1 MPMQALQGSLLGL
14 HALVEAP
21 NRTHEEFD
29 PMKHGLRTTYINNGC
44 RCRPCTKATT
54 DYMREYRRRTGKTKT
69 TLLPVD
75 TLILTPRERAMM
87 IEFRRRQ
94 NASQK

>member
-1 MPMQALQGSLLGL
+1 
-14 HALVEAP
+14 
-21 NRTHEEFD
+21 
-29 PMKHGLRTTYINNGC
+29 MKPIPHGTYNGYSHHGC
-44 RCRPCTKATT
+44 RCQPCKKANA
-54 DYMREYRRRTGKTKT
+54 DHMREYRYRTGQTKT

-75 TLILTPRERAMM
+75 TLILTPRERAMI

>member
-1 MPMQALQGSLLGL
+1 MPALQGSLLGL
-14 HALVEAP
+14 HAIVETRD
-21 NRTHEEFD
+21 RTHEEVN
-29 PMKHGLRTTYINNGC
+29 PMKHGLQSTYHNHGC
-44 RCRPCTKATT
+44 RCQPCRKAAA
-54 DYMREYRRRTGKTKT
+54 DYMREYRRRTGQTKT